1 MSELW
6 NTLRHNKRWWLTP
19 IVVLIILFGIL
30 ALFSNDVTSTYMY
43 RLM

>member
-6 NTLRHNKRWWLTP
+6 NTLRHTKKWWLTP

-30 ALFSNDVTSTYMY
+30 ALFSNDVTTPFLYSP
-43 RLM
+43 L